1 MGDFIVTYGSFIV
14 INGISM
20 EIYEFMGSLWESNMV
35 WWCLMMFDGKP
46 PPFHSMIFAFKPP
59 FFFGI
64 SQLAVFSRFGPR
76 NGPVGYPWAI
86 GRMTTNLPYLG
97 FYLWARCALDDP
109 KSNLSR
115 ENIRGMFHTCVG
127 LAEINSAANRGIVRS
142 NPPKINYILLGSN
155 QLHLGIIYLQV
166 MINCDNQWWIVI
178 KYD

>member
-1 MGDFIVTYGSFIV
+1 MAYQWR
-14 INGISM
+14 
-20 EIYEFMGSLWESNMV
+20 FMNLWDPSGNQTWFDDV
-35 WWCLMMFDGKP
+35 WWKT

-59 FFFGI
+59 FFWGI

-142 NPPKINYILLGSN
+142 NPPKKINYILLGSN